1 MLSLGVI
8 AISLHNG
15 LGHPVGKKRSISR
28 IGRIVSG
35 RSVIQPTFSPFFL
48 LQKYPPLFS
57 ICLLFSTFREVVDL
71 ILDTGFDIN
80 ARTARG
86 TALHEAAI
94 CGKIDVVRRLLEA
107 GINLELRDQQDKTVL
122 EIMNELKTS
131 RAREVIHI
139 VLGKHSV
146 EIS

>member
-1 MLSLGVI
+1 M
-8 AISLHNG
+8 
-15 LGHPVGKKRSISR
+15 
-28 IGRIVSG
+28 
-35 RSVIQPTFSPFFL
+35 
-48 LQKYPPLFS
+48 
-57 ICLLFSTFREVVDL
+57 DL

-146 EIS
+146 EISWFFYHSDFT